1 MRQYKYRLTITFSSS
16 KQWIL
21 GVEVQSVGE
30 DVARE
35 LASHAGDFQHAC
47 LSLEKTGKVIWLR
60 KGTEFQH

>member
-1 MRQYKYRLTITFSSS
+1 MKLYKYRLTITFSSS

-35 LASHAGDFQHAC
+35 LAWQAGDFQHAC
-47 LSLEKTGKVIWLR
+47 LSLEKTGRVIWLR
-60 KGTEFQH
+60 NGAQFQH